1 MTSHFE
7 SSCGNEKRKLA
18 TNKVRTDG
26 RTLRPENK
34 NLMRWLL
41 KRRKKASF
49 FRVSRKCK
57 KFKKSSSTGLF

>member
-34 NLMRWLL
+34 NLVRWLL

-49 FRVSRKCK
+49 LFSQH
-57 KFKKSSSTGLF
+57 STAPKIDFERIK